1 MRALH
6 TIILERASMI
16 DPVSA
21 IGMAAA
27 AYRGIKSAIDTGKEL
42 HDMAGTLSQ
51 WSTAMSDLDF
61 SHKQAQNPPMFKK
74 LFGASQIEQNALE
87 IWGHKQKAKEMREE
101 MKTHISFYY
110 GPSAWDEIVRMEGQM
125 RKKRAAEVYAAEE
138 RKQMILEWIVGGSI
152 AAVGAGIL
160 AVGFW
165 LIGMG
170 TGKW

>member
-1 MRALH
+1 
-6 TIILERASMI
+6 MI
-16 DPVSA
+16 DPISA

-87 IWGHKQKAKEMREE
+87 VWGHKQKAKEMREE

-138 RKQMILEWIVGGSI
+138 RKQMILEWIVGLALAAGLSI
-152 AAVGAGIL
+152 VLGGIVYIIGAG
-160 AVGFW
+160 
-165 LIGMG
+165 
-170 TGKW
+170 TGRW

>member
-1 MRALH
+1 MTERQG
-6 TIILERASMI
+6 ILI
-16 DPVSA
+16 DPISA
-21 IGMAAA
+21 IGMATA

-110 GPSAWDEIVRMEGQM
+110 GPSAWDEIVRIEGEM
-125 RKKRAAEVYAAEE
+125 RKKRAAEVYAKEE
-138 RKQMILEWIVGGSI
+138 RKQVIVEWIVGSI
-152 AAVGAGIL
+152 AAIIGAGLLVFVVYI
-160 AVGFW
+160 
-165 LIGMG
+165 IGKING
-170 TGKW
+170 SW

>member
-1 MRALH
+1 
-6 TIILERASMI
+6 
-16 DPVSA
+16 
-21 IGMAAA
+21 MAAA

-138 RKQMILEWIVGGSI
+138 RKQMIIEWVVGIALAAALSSVLGGIVY
-152 AAVGAGIL
+152 
-160 AVGFW
+160 
-165 LIGMG
+165 LIGAG

>member
-1 MRALH
+1 
-6 TIILERASMI
+6 MI

-138 RKQMILEWIVGGSI
+138 RKQMIIEWVVGIALAAALSSVLGGIVY
-152 AAVGAGIL
+152 
-160 AVGFW
+160 
-165 LIGMG
+165 LIGAG